1 MPSET
6 FLRPSEGYLY
16 KPNLKPLPS
25 HSGLKVQIQTTSRC
39 NGKCVICPY
48 IESWH
53 NHNPGRMSDEIFDRM
68 LLQLKNKQLSK
79 ICLYLQNE
87 PLLDPQF
94 LERLKKIS
102 SELQFGHIEI
112 STNASPLT
120 PEYSKQLVRVLEGTR
135 HELWVSF
142 HGCDER
148 TYSGMMGLNFHKTL
162 TNILYLLQLSQS
174 MPLRIAIRGAGKGI
188 SPNLNTPYDFSE
200 HDFRVFWHTQFQ
212 AQDLKILP
220 GLFYHPYNSRSGGI
234 LRNELKHCSIVR
246 PDLKGFT
253 CSRINNWLHFLYT
266 GELAICCMD
275 YHREEIFGD
284 IRKQPI
290 DDILQNQAYINL
302 KKKVEGDIYS
312 APTFICKRC
321 TQPGD

>member
-1 MPSET
+1 MPSEISQNA
-6 FLRPSEGYLY
+6 FERYLY
-16 KPNLKPLPS
+16 APNLKPLRTQK
-25 HSGLKVQIQTTSRC
+25 GFKVQIQTTSSC
-39 NGKCVICPY
+39 NGKCAVCPY
-48 IESWH
+48 VESWH
-53 NHNPGRMSDEIFDRM
+53 YHNPGIMSDEVFGRIIS
-68 LLQLKNKQLSK
+68 QLKKNSISK

-94 LERLKKIS
+94 LQRLDKIS
-102 SELQFGHIEI
+102 SEVQYGHIEI
-112 STNASPLT
+112 STNASQLT
-120 PEYSKQLVRVLEGTR
+120 PEYSENLAHVLQNIR
-135 HELWVSF
+135 HEIWISF

-148 TYSGMMGLNFHKTL
+148 TYSGMMGLNFQKTL
-162 TNILYLLQLSQS
+162 QNINYLLQLSQS
-174 MPLRIAIRGAGKGI
+174 IPLRIGIRGAGKGI
-188 SPNLNTPYDFSE
+188 SSSLKTPHDFAE
-200 HDFRVFWHTQFQ
+200 HEFRVFWHTQFQ
-212 AQDLKILP
+212 AHNLKILP
-220 GLFYHPYNSRSGGI
+220 GLFYHPYNNRSGGI

-290 DDILQNQAYINL
+290 DDILQSQAYINL
-302 KKKVEGDIYS
+302 KKKVEGNIYS